1 MQDHARLQTHPMRPP
16 GPGENRGLLKS
27 WEREEAVSGGVPL
40 ALPPPPLS
48 SLGVLANRPELKSL
62 TRLIG
67 ELFFPPPH
75 HIFFLLVI
83 SEVIVKRVSEA

>member
-1 MQDHARLQTHPMRPP
+1 MQGYDRVQTHPMRPP
-16 GPGENRGLLKS
+16 GPGEKLLES
-27 WEREEAVSGGVPL
+27 WEREEAVSGGVPP

-67 ELFFPPPH
+67 ELFSTT
-75 HIFFLLVI
+75 ITYSLLVTLEI
-83 SEVIVKRVSEA
+83 IIKR

>member
-1 MQDHARLQTHPMRPP
+1 MRPP
-16 GPGENRGLLKS
+16 GPGEKLLES
-27 WEREEAVSGGVPL
+27 WEREEAVSGGVPP

-67 ELFFPPPH
+67 ELFSTT
-75 HIFFLLVI
+75 ITYFLLVTLEI
-83 SEVIVKRVSEA
+83 MVKR